1 MWSASRHFF
10 SPGSKNFKATWR
22 GFTDCGRPS
31 LARVICGI
39 IWAIGQIQAAGQLL
53 ESLGNPEHFGQ
64 GLLPELVFF
73 DCHSCH
79 HPMSQLRWAPR
90 KTTGLDAGVLRLN
103 DSNLLML
110 IYIAK
115 VIDPA
120 LSDQFSSDILALH
133 KGMNQSHEATLNAI
147 KGLKASINTL
157 RKQITRNRFSRNDL
171 MNLIKSIL
179 GDIIAG
185 ELRDYA
191 AAEQAA
197 MALDSSFSTLTQQG
211 ALESTNM
218 KNIQKNM
225 DHIYLTLKDEDKYKP
240 SAFIDAAK
248 SLAQSLK

>member
-1 MWSASRHFF
+1 
-10 SPGSKNFKATWR
+10 
-22 GFTDCGRPS
+22 
-31 LARVICGI
+31 
-39 IWAIGQIQAAGQLL
+39 
-53 ESLGNPEHFGQ
+53 
-64 GLLPELVFF
+64 
-73 DCHSCH
+73 
-79 HPMSQLRWAPR
+79 MS
-90 KTTGLDAGVLRLN
+90 
-103 DSNLLML
+103 
-110 IYIAK
+110 
-115 VIDPA
+115 
-120 LSDQFSSDILALH
+120 
-133 KGMNQSHEATLNAI
+133 
-147 KGLKASINTL
+147 
-157 RKQITRNRFSRNDL
+157 
-171 MNLIKSIL
+171 LIKSIL